1 MTGKHVVVVGA
12 GHAGGTLAALLRR
25 DGFDGPITVIGAEID
40 PPYHRPPLSK
50 SFADDSVKW
59 LYGANFYAEQDIT
72 LQLGQMVLDVDAAAK
87 QVQLGTGA
95 VIDYDILV
103 LATGAEPRR
112 LPLPG
117 DTLAGIHTLRERGD
131 ASVLREAF
139 NIGRPL
145 VIIGGGYIGL
155 EVAAAARAL
164 GVEVTILER
173 EERILGRVASPAL
186 SELLSA
192 YHREQGTE
200 IRTGVEIAG
209 FRCDRGF
216 AGGVEL
222 ANGQSIECGTVLV
235 GAGATPRVDLAK
247 RIGLELQNGITVD
260 DSGRTN
266 DPSIY
271 AIGDVS
277 NRPVDTQFSIVGRM
291 RLESIPSAVE
301 QARHVAEAIMG
312 KPRTPDDVPWF
323 WSDQF
328 DLKLKIA
335 GIVYGEYETAVRG
348 DPGSGSYSLFH
359 HANGRLVAA
368 ETVNASREFMV
379 AKRILATRGS
389 DGSPA
394 NFDPTADL
402 LQLVRN

>member
-25 DGFDGPITVIGAEID
+25 DGFDGPITVIGAEND

-50 SFADDSVKW
+50 SFSDDSVKW
-59 LYGANFYAEQDIT
+59 LYDADFYAEQDIT
-72 LQLGQMVLDVDAAAK
+72 LQLGQMVRSVDAAAK
-87 QVQLGTGA
+87 QVELASGA
-95 VIDYDILV
+95 VIGYDILV

-112 LPLPG
+112 LPVPG

-139 NIGRPL
+139 HTGRPL

-155 EVAAAARAL
+155 EVAAAARAR

-173 EERILGRVASPAL
+173 EDRILGRVASRPL
-186 SELLSA
+186 SELLTA
-192 YHREQGTE
+192 YHREQGTTVL
-200 IRTGVEIAG
+200 TGVEIGG
-209 FRCDRGF
+209 FECDRGF
-216 AGGVEL
+216 VGGVEL
-222 ANGQSIECGTVLV
+222 ADGQTLGCATVLV
-235 GAGATPRVDLAK
+235 GAGAMPRDDLARK
-247 RIGLELQNGITVD
+247 IGLEIQNGITVD
-260 DSGRTN
+260 HSGRTS

-271 AIGDVS
+271 ALGDVS
-277 NRPVDTQFSIVGRM
+277 NRPVDSQFSTVGRM

-301 QARHVAEAIMG
+301 QARHVAEAIME

-328 DLKLKIA
+328 NLKLKIA

-348 DPGSGSYSLFH
+348 DPGGGSYSLFH
-359 HANGRLVAA
+359 HNNGRLVAA

-379 AKRILATRGS
+379 AKRILSTQGW
-389 DGSPA
+389 DGSPM

-402 LQLVRN
+402 RELARN